1 MLKQMKQMEKI
12 RMGIKKNSL
21 ELYLHIPFCI
31 KKCDYCDFLSGPS
44 TRAGQEAYIYA
55 LLREMEV
62 VSVQEKRPVDTVFI
76 GGGTPSVPECDVMEK
91 LLQGIRD
98 NFYLEPDAEV
108 TIEGNP
114 GTVTPE
120 KLALYRKYGI
130 NRISLGLQSPKDEEL
145 VSLGRIH
152 NYAQFLESY
161 QMARDAGFSN
171 INVDLMFA
179 IPGQSYEGW
188 IENLQTVAELGPE
201 HISAYSLIIEDGTPF
216 AKRKLELPDE
226 DTEYRMYEDVAAT
239 LGKYGYQQYEISNY
253 AKKGRECRHNEGY
266 WMRKDYLGL
275 GIGASSLLGKER
287 FTNTMDMQEYVKY
300 SSFPDK
306 IRKDREHLV
315 KEDEMAEFM
324 FLGLRMTRGVSKS
337 EFQEY
342 FGAGIEKIYG
352 EILEKYK
359 KQGMLVEQGDRIFL
373 SRAGIHVSNTVMAD
387 FLL

>member
-1 MLKQMKQMEKI
+1 
-12 RMGIKKNSL
+12 MGTKKNGL

-152 NYAQFLESY
+152 NYAQFLESF
-161 QMARDAGFSN
+161 QMAREAGFSN

-188 IENLQTVAELGPE
+188 IANLRTVAALGPE
-201 HISAYSLIIEDGTPF
+201 HISAYSLIIEEGTPF
-216 AKRKLELPDE
+216 SRKKLDLPDE
-226 DTEYRMYEDVAAT
+226 DTEYRMYEDVAAV
-239 LGKYGYQQYEISNY
+239 LKEYGYHQYEISNY
-253 AKKGRECRHNEGY
+253 AKAGRECRHNEGY
-266 WMRKDYLGL
+266 WQRKDYLGL
-275 GIGASSLLGKER
+275 GLGAASLLGKER
-287 FTNTMDMQEYVKY
+287 FSNTSDMQEYLKN
-300 SSFPDK
+300 SSAPEK
-306 IRKDREHLV
+306 IRKNRELLTR
-315 KEDEMAEFM
+315 EDEMAEFM
-324 FLGLRMTRGVSKS
+324 FLGLRMTQGVSKK

-342 FGAGIEKIYG
+342 FGTAIENIYG
-352 EILEKYK
+352 EVLKKYK
-359 KQGMLVEQGDRIFL
+359 KQGLLLEESGRIFL
-373 SRAGIHVSNTVMAD
+373 SREGIHVSNAVMAD